1 MATEPDRFSLTND
14 QRRRRERPVW
24 RRALLV
30 SVLFHAALFLAW
42 PSESILT
49 SPFSAA
55 GPRAGDDRAAAGS
68 MQALNMSVPP
78 SVPIVPPP
86 LPTPTVD
93 PVVDI
98 EFDDEARVQPAEA
111 LGTGIAEVG
120 PPGLETGTG
129 QGDGGTSDEGRF
141 RLIPPTP
148 RAMIL
153 PTFAEELRERGAEI
167 WVWVDVS
174 GRVVPDST
182 RVEPPTSDRGLN
194 RRLMQEAADWVFEPA
209 RQGGQVVPSWY
220 NYRVRTGGRDSR

>member
-1 MATEPDRFSLTND
+1 MSTDPDRFSLTND
-14 QRRRRERPVW
+14 ERRRHERPVW

-30 SVLFHAALFLAW
+30 SVLFHVLLFLTW
-42 PSESILT
+42 PSESVLT
-49 SPFSAA
+49 SPFAAA

-68 MQALNMSVPP
+68 MQALNMRVPP
-78 SVPIVPPP
+78 AVPIVPPP
-86 LPTPTVD
+86 LPTPTLD

-111 LGTGIAEVG
+111 LGTGLAEVG

-129 QGDGGTSDEGRF
+129 RGDGGTSDEGNF

-153 PTFAEELRERGAEI
+153 PTFAEELREKGAEI

-220 NYRVRTGGRDSR
+220 NYRVRTGGRGSR